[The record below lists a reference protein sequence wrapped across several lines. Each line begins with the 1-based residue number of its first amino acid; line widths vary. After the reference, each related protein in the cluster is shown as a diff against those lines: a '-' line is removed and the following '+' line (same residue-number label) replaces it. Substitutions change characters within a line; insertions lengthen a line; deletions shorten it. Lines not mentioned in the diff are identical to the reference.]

1 MTNLQ
6 TNKFWG
12 RFIRTMFGL
21 VCAVMTLASCASLD
35 VSTYAK
41 ESPQLRLEE
50 FFNGKLVG
58 HGMVMDRSGEVTRR
72 FVVNITGTLGKD
84 ASGTETLTLDEKFDW
99 SDGKKETR
107 VWTLKRISSSAG
119 QALWS
124 GSAAD
129 VVGTAVGKVAGNA
142 LQWRYVLALPYKEST
157 INLDFDDWM
166 FLIDDKVMLN
176 KAVFSKYGVRLGE
189 ILISFQK

>member
-1 MTNLQ
+1 MKNLLKQGFIVAMTLL
-6 TNKFWG
+6 T
-12 RFIRTMFGL
+12 L
-21 VCAVMTLASCASLD
+21 LLASCSALP
-35 VSTYAK
+35 VAHYAK
-41 ESPQLRLEE
+41 EQPVLKLEQY
-50 FFNGKLVG
+50 FSGKLVG

-72 FVVNITGTLGKD
+72 FVVKIEGTLGKN
-84 ASGTETLTLDEKFDW
+84 ASGADTLTLDEKFDW

-107 VWTLKRISSSAG
+107 IWTLTRVASGEWAG
-119 QALWS
+119 T
-124 GSAAD
+124 AAD
-129 VVGTAVGKVAGNA
+129 VVGSAVGKVAGNA

-157 INLDFDDWM
+157 LNLDFDDWM

>member
-6 TNKFWG
+6 KNKFWSK
-12 RFIRTMFGL
+12 FIRKMLGL

-41 ESPQLRLEE
+41 ESPPLRLEE

-99 SDGKKETR
+99 SDGKKEMR
-107 VWTLKRISSSAG
+107 VWTLKRVASPAG
-119 QALWS
+119 QVEWL
-124 GSAAD
+124 GSASD

-142 LQWRYVLALPYKEST
+142 LQWRYVLAAPYKEST

-166 FLIDDKVMLN
+166 FLIDEKVMLN

>member
-6 TNKFWG
+6 KNKLWVGFSYKV
-12 RFIRTMFGL
+12 FGL
-21 VCAVMTLASCASLD
+21 LCSVMMLASCASLD

-41 ESPQLRLEE
+41 ERPQLRLEE

-84 ASGTETLTLDEKFDW
+84 ASGIETLTLDEKFDW

-107 VWTLKRISSSAG
+107 VWTLKRTSSSAE

-124 GSAAD
+124 GSASD